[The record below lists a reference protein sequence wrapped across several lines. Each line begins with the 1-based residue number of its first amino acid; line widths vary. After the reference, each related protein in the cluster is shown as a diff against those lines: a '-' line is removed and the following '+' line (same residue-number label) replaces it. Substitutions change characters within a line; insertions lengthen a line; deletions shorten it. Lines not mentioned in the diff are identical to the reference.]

1 MPDTQ
6 RTEAVARLVP
16 GNTGGATGVLG
27 EVELTSAL
35 AETPVVRTAP
45 VPQAGD
51 GGLLIRLTVLVRTG
65 GGLQDLLSSASPHLG
80 GFVAL
85 SLHWA
90 GQLNKLFFFLWIK
103 NRYVNQSVLRNI
115 FF

>member
-45 VPQAGD
+45 VPQAG
-51 GGLLIRLTVLVRTG
+51 GGELLIRLTGLVRTR
-65 GGLQDLLSSASPHLG
+65 GGLQDLLSSATPDLG

-85 SLHWA
+85 TLNWA
-90 GQLNKLFFFLWIK
+90 GQSNK
-103 NRYVNQSVLRNI
+103 SV
-115 FF
+115 FVD